1 MRLQSDD
8 LQLNSFGDEGKAI
21 LRKLFVEGADLGR
34 GDLHALRD
42 LRLHHLDNSFIAS
55 LYCTLLADLRE
66 LFIEVLLKL
75 FLRAQLRD
83 HILYPHVDHAS
94 DLRVVS
100 LDTIDLRLVEE
111 ELLYRYLLRDD
122 AVRISLE
129 SESLTPCKELLI
141 LNIREEDRF
150 VTNHPYDL
158 IHDGLLL
165 RFVSLGLCKTQ
176 RAESHEAQEYYGCL
190 SFHQGNGSV

>member
-111 ELLYRYLLRDD
+111 ELLYSYLLRDD
-122 AVRISLE
+122 AVRVSLE
-129 SESLTPCKELLI
+129 GESLTPCKELLI

-150 VTNHPYDL
+150 VTDHPYDL

-190 SFHQGNGSV
+190 SFHQGKGSV